1 MYSFKQFYNEN
12 NTAGSV
18 FTNGAV
24 SVGETG
30 NQFPANNDSGYAPG
44 DYRTPLTFG
53 AFTRNGIKLKKRK
66 IRNKSPRHVQSPKTK
81 RK

>member
-18 FTNGAV
+18 FTNGAA

-44 DYRTPLTFG
+44 DYRTPHTLG
-53 AFTRNGIKLKKRK
+53 VFTRNSLKLKNRK
-66 IRNKSPRHVQSPKTK
+66 IGNKSLRHAQSPKTK